1 MVRREHS
8 IQFDVEVDD
17 NGNVVL
23 PASVVERLRA
33 KPGSKLH
40 LRLTSEKLNAA
51 LIQRM
56 VTEEEVERIGRIQL
70 EERDKVLR
78 FLSAEGRLAKNKKFH
93 RRAGGF
99 SH

>member
-1 MVRREHS
+1 MVRTEHS

-23 PASVVERLRA
+23 PASVVERL
-33 KPGSKLH
+33 GSKLH

-70 EERDKVLR
+70 V
-78 FLSAEGRLAKNKKFH
+78 SC
-93 RRAGGF
+93 AGNSFTKSFNFG
-99 SH
+99 